1 MSTYIT
7 ESLGQAL
14 LQLMR
19 SKPIEKIN
27 VDELTQLAQ
36 VGRASYFRNFNSKEE
51 IITAYLVL
59 KWREFE
65 ATNHL
70 KAHDLQDSYRIL
82 KYFQFCA
89 SLKETNSV
97 ILSSHCEGS
106 ILQAYKIILHDE
118 DLFPNQPYSYEKTYL
133 AYGLYGILI
142 QWIQSGYQ
150 ETPEEMT
157 QFIQNHIFSVFPS

>member
-7 ESLGQAL
+7 KSLGQAL
-14 LQLMR
+14 LQLMH

-70 KAHDLQDSYRIL
+70 KDHDLQDPYRIL

-106 ILQAYKIILHDE
+106 ILQAYKIIIHDE

-157 QFIQNHIFSVFPS
+157 QFIQNHIFSAFPS